1 MKHTGILLV
10 DEALRPVAPGE
21 KGELCLSGAQLTPGY
36 WNNPEKNREAFFLHD
51 RVVHYRT
58 GDLCVADAEGDVL
71 YVGRLDHQVKIQG
84 FRVEL
89 SEIEHHAREI
99 TGGRHV
105 AAVACPDAAGNTA
118 VHLYLE
124 GYDGEIPAML
134 ERLRTKLPPYM
145 IPSRTTSLEALPLNA
160 NGKID
165 RAALVRRASDAP

>member
-10 DEALRPVAPGE
+10 DDALRPVAPGQL
-21 KGELCLSGAQLTPGY
+21 GELCLSGAQLTPGY
-36 WNNPEKNREAFFLHD
+36 WNNPEKNREAFFSYEG
-51 RVVHYRT
+51 RVHYRT
-58 GDLCVADAEGDVL
+58 GDLCVEDDQGDVM
-71 YVGRLDHQVKIQG
+71 YAGRLDHQVKIQG

-99 TGGRHV
+99 TGSQHV

-124 GYDGEIPAML
+124 GYGGEIAAML
-134 ERLRTKLPPYM
+134 EQLRTKVPAYM
-145 IPSRTTSLEALPLNA
+145 IPSRTTSLDALPLNA

-165 RAALVRRASDAP
+165 RPALVRRGL